1 MNTNEPKAKLYT
13 IKQAATVNAAIGEYR
28 NETDIIGQFLCDC
41 TASQD
46 GSRLPAGE
54 LYAAYTLWAK
64 DNGYRQMNHKNF
76 VAELRRRLDVRRGG
90 AGNIVVGVAL
100 DYSQNPFT
108 E

>member
-1 MNTNEPKAKLYT
+1 MTVPAKV
-13 IKQAATVNAAIGEYR
+13 QAAIEDYQQ
-28 NETDIIGQFLCDC
+28 ETDIIGQFIIDC
-41 TASQD
+41 TAVQD
-46 GSRLPAGE
+46 GNRISASE

-90 AGNIVVGVAL
+90 MGHVVVGLVL
-100 DYSQNPFT
+100 DCSENPFT